1 MKTDKGTTPV
11 SLQPAHPAG
20 CMCFPCQHGRN
31 YATFLARDAVVQA
44 ARDWAKPCGI
54 ATTREAQ
61 QRALEAVIS
70 AAEALQVA
78 LAELERLEGGK

>member
-1 MKTDKGTTPV
+1 MKTEKGTTPV

-44 ARDWAKPCGI
+44 ARDWRHAPG
-54 ATTREAQ
+54 
-61 QRALEAVIS
+61 LELGPLLAAAVD
-70 AAEALQVA
+70 
-78 LAELERLEGGK
+78 ELERLEGGK